1 MSSESPLIEVLR
13 GVVGGFIDIVAAEAR
28 RNPDFAAQLETQL
41 EALLRPLRDAGAARP
56 KAAAK
61 RPAIDIPDVHAELAA
76 RGDEDF
82 RAWLCT
88 QPADVLKA
96 IIRRQDLDP
105 SRRSS
110 KWKDE
115 KKLAN
120 FIADGLRSRLSRGS
134 AFIGRTHDQD

>member
-1 MSSESPLIEVLR
+1 MLQGLSALVE
-13 GVVGGFIDIVAAEAR
+13 DEASN
-28 RNPDFAAQLETQL
+28 NPAFAAKLD
-41 EALLRPLRDAGAARP
+41 ALIRPPEKPSGARP
-56 KAAAK
+56 KTSAK
-61 RPAIDIPDVHAELAA
+61 LKAIDVPDVHAELAA

-82 RAWLCT
+82 RAWLSA

-134 AFIGRTHDQD
+134 AFIGRTYDQS

>member
-1 MSSESPLIEVLR
+1 MIALLQGLSALLDDEASS
-13 GVVGGFIDIVAAEAR
+13 
-28 RNPDFAAQLETQL
+28 NPAFAAKLD
-41 EALLRPLRDAGAARP
+41 ALIRPPEKPSGASP
-56 KAAAK
+56 KTSTK
-61 RPAIDIPDVHAELAA
+61 PKGIDVPDVHAELAA

-120 FIADGLRSRLSRGS
+120 FIADGLRARLSRGS
-134 AFIGRTHDQD
+134 AFIGRTLDPS